1 MKRPVGTHPIYWRT
15 LRTAPPADWEVME
28 VGQMSDCFKGKLPA
42 ALLDKPTPTSVPY
55 LLIDGL
61 VNGSSMHTED
71 TSVPRINEDDIIL
84 VADGSRSGLALRGVS
99 GALGSTLLCYRAKQ
113 GINQDFLFYLLESL
127 YPYTNTATIG
137 GAVPHLDK
145 RLLDSM
151 RLAVPPLPEQK
162 AIADVLDACDA
173 ARSAIEAKL
182 AAAQRLKTAL
192 MQQLFTRGIP
202 GRHKKFTKT
211 KWIHAPAKWDVLPLR
226 EMAEIVSGFTMGRDL
241 SGNELVSLPYLTVI
255 NVQEGRLDLSCIEP
269 VAVKASEVEDL
280 LLRLDDVLMTE
291 GGDRDKLGRGCIWRG
306 ELEKCVFQNHIFRI
320 RFKPDTYL
328 PELFHFLLQSW
339 QAKNYFYAHAK
350 QTSNLCTI
358 NKRELRRFP
367 VPKPQPDEQNE
378 MLALLKT
385 AEANI
390 QAIGAELNS
399 LQRLKT
405 SLLQNLL
412 TGKVRIKMED

>member
-1 MKRPVGTHPIYWRT
+1 MAGERWLGYRRTPTELMPEGWQLKR
-15 LRTAPPADWEVME
+15 LREIASFAP
-28 VGQMSDCFKGKLPA
+28 GGSLGLTMSD
-42 ALLDKPTPTSVPY
+42 
-55 LLIDGL
+55 
-61 VNGSSMHTED
+61 
-71 TSVPRINEDDIIL
+71 
-84 VADGSRSGLALRGVS
+84 
-99 GALGSTLLCYRAKQ
+99 YRAK
-113 GINQDFLFYLLESL
+113 GFDAYSAEGRSGKVAVAEFDGPAVVVSSIGSLCGKSFLAEGKFTTLANVQVVFPKPGEVEPYFLWNLLNAEAFWPRAQTGQPFIRPSDIKK
-127 YPYTNTATIG
+127 AWI
-137 GAVPHLDK
+137 
-145 RLLDSM
+145 
-151 RLAVPPLPEQK
+151 PLPPPAEQSHMAAILRSVDSRVAK
-162 AIADVLDACDA
+162 A
-173 ARSAIEAKL
+173 EAEL

-202 GRHKKFTKT
+202 GRHKPYTRT
-211 KWIHAPAKWDVLPLR
+211 KWLHAPAKWDVLPLR

-241 SGNELVSLPYLTVI
+241 SGNELVTLPYLTVI

-269 VAVKASEVEDL
+269 VAVKASEVQNL
-280 LLRLDDVLMTE
+280 LLRHGDVLMTE

-367 VPKPQPDEQNE
+367 VPTPHPDEQNE

-385 AEANI
+385 AEVNI
-390 QAIGAELNS
+390 QAIGAELKS
-399 LQRLKT
+399 LQRLRT

-412 TGKVRIKMED
+412 TGRVRVRMED